1 MSLEVQTNS
10 FVPTHGTITAPSNE
24 EPQKAPPEN
33 VRRRYVRRT
42 PGDRL
47 RDALVNLGEHHAQ
60 ILRHDEKAWA
70 SITFAGTRH
79 TLSILFA
86 GPAAVEAGEHFI
98 ADLPEHEFAIAGHLV
113 ADAAISSAEHRMLPS
128 PRLTV
133 ECEVLLLEEG

>member
-1 MSLEVQTNS
+1 MSLEASSEVFANAAAATAQT
-10 FVPTHGTITAPSNE
+10 VPQDE
-24 EPQKAPPEN
+24 QKSASKS
-33 VRRRYVRRT
+33 RRRYVRRT